1 VGFAIRAAFSCV
13 ENSIASSSLGSMK
26 RSALLSLFILILIST
41 VSAEIRLPAVFADH
55 MVVQRDRPV
64 HVWGW
69 AAPGESVKVSFRGE
83 NATVTADQFGHWSAS
98 LKPGAAGGPFE
109 LNVSGTNSIAVSDVL
124 VGDVWFASGQS
135 NMEFKVKSADN
146 AAAEVAAANYP
157 KIRLFQVEH
166 TVSEYPLDDVMAKT
180 WVAVSPETVANFSA
194 VAYYFARDIQKREN
208 VPIGLIESDW
218 GGTPAESWT
227 SLAALSSDSSLMPVF
242 AARAKMAEGE
252 IMNRLIVEQEN
263 KETARAKAEGRPAPK
278 YAWHPPLNSWEPSA
292 LYNAMVAPVTPF
304 PIRGVLWYQGESN
317 SVLDRA
323 PSYARLFQTMIQ
335 DWRRR
340 WNDPDLPFLFVQIS
354 NFTSTD
360 QEDWPII
367 REAQRRALELRNTA
381 MAVTI
386 DIGNP
391 DDVHPTNKQEVARR
405 LALAAR
411 AIVYRQSVQFSGPL
425 YRQATREGNQL
436 RVWFDHA
443 SALSAKG
450 GALSG
455 WEAAGADG
463 KFVPATATID
473 GNTVLVTAAGMDT
486 PRFVRYGWANS
497 PVCNLYNSDGLP
509 ASPFRSGP

>member
-1 VGFAIRAAFSCV
+1 
-13 ENSIASSSLGSMK
+13 
-26 RSALLSLFILILIST
+26 
-41 VSAEIRLPAVFADH
+41 
-55 MVVQRDRPV
+55 
-64 HVWGW
+64 
-69 AAPGESVKVSFRGE
+69 
-83 NATVTADQFGHWSAS
+83 
-98 LKPGAAGGPFE
+98 
-109 LNVSGTNSIAVSDVL
+109 
-124 VGDVWFASGQS
+124 
-135 NMEFKVKSADN
+135 
-146 AAAEVAAANYP
+146 
-157 KIRLFQVEH
+157 
-166 TVSEYPLDDVMAKT
+166 
-180 WVAVSPETVANFSA
+180 
-194 VAYYFARDIQKREN
+194 
-208 VPIGLIESDW
+208 
-218 GGTPAESWT
+218 
-227 SLAALSSDSSLMPVF
+227 
-242 AARAKMAEGE
+242 
-252 IMNRLIVEQEN
+252 
-263 KETARAKAEGRPAPK
+263 
-278 YAWHPPLNSWEPSA
+278 
-292 LYNAMVAPVTPF
+292 MVAPVTPF

-340 WNDPDLPFLFVQIS
+340 WNDPDLPFLFVQIA

-411 AIVYRQSVQFSGPL
+411 AIVYRQSVEFSGPL
-425 YRQATREGNQL
+425 YRQATLEGNQL

-455 WEAAGADG
+455 WEVAGADG

-473 GNTVLVTAAGMDT
+473 GNTVVVTASGMDT